1 MRVVF
6 DKDKTKIIKGV
17 AILFMIILH
26 CLGSPEWYDVQFDEF
41 RNPQFQQIFSS
52 FKICVAIFTFMVG
65 YGYAFSATKDVKY
78 SWNHICRLLLPLWV
92 VLFVFTIPFC
102 KDIDGGV
109 LLKNLFGINSELNYF
124 SWFVYFFIYAMAVM
138 PFVSRLIDKRWWM
151 AIVVVGVAYL
161 CQVAIHSLPNWSDND
176 FISAGFNCMMQTP
189 CMILGYLFAKY
200 HIFERARLPKSK
212 IAIFVISLLILVG
225 AFVLRYYKSAVL
237 GFGLGVI
244 YAPMAIFS
252 IVVLFNGFR
261 LKYLSTIL
269 MKLGE
274 LSVYMWFVHALFFTQ
289 CVRHIYQPLILVS
302 NNVYVVTLWT
312 MFLTTIIAWVLH
324 SAVSRFQRLVNY

>member
-17 AILFMIILH
+17 
-26 CLGSPEWYDVQFDEF
+26 VFDKF
-41 RNPQFQQIFSS
+41 RNPQFQQ
-52 FKICVAIFTFMVG
+52 
-65 YGYAFSATKDVKY
+65 
-78 SWNHICRLLLPLWV
+78 
-92 VLFVFTIPFC
+92 
-102 KDIDGGV
+102 
-109 LLKNLFGINSELNYF
+109 
-124 SWFVYFFIYAMAVM
+124 
-138 PFVSRLIDKRWWM
+138 
-151 AIVVVGVAYL
+151 
-161 CQVAIHSLPNWSDND
+161 
-176 FISAGFNCMMQTP
+176 
-189 CMILGYLFAKY
+189 
-200 HIFERARLPKSK
+200 
-212 IAIFVISLLILVG
+212 
-225 AFVLRYYKSAVL
+225 
-237 GFGLGVI
+237 
-244 YAPMAIFS
+244 IFS